1 MKLTHDRLLTYPGR
15 FGIDGLCHIRV
26 YQQDG
31 RLPVVIAG
39 GLDDNP
45 GTSVTNAIETVA
57 HEVKRTLFADG
68 REFRLIEHYPTQ
80 INQLPPPSFMLLT
93 FTLSE
98 GTPGFID
105 PRWTPLSDVE
115 GFIGC
120 PLRTWPP
127 GRYTARAVAG
137 LRGELRRWLLARR
150 ARSTAHQLLALVEG
164 RC

>member
-1 MKLTHDRLLTYPGR
+1 MKLTNNRLLTYPGR

-57 HEVKRTLFADG
+57 HEVKRTLFPDG
-68 REFRLIEHYPTQ
+68 REFRLIEHHPTQ
-80 INQLPPPSFMLLT
+80 INQLPPPSFMLIT
-93 FTLSE
+93 FTLGE
-98 GTPGFID
+98 GAPGFAD
-105 PRWTPLSDVE
+105 PRWSPLADIE

-120 PLRTWPP
+120 PVQTWSP

-137 LRGELRRWLLARR
+137 LRGQLRRCLLTRR
-150 ARSTAHQLLALVEG
+150 NHSTTHQLLALLEG
-164 RC
+164 RF